1 MFVNDSWSP
10 ATQILRGSLHSY
22 NTNPEGQ
29 SSQRSSVSRPS
40 GRAIYMQRK
49 EYAESVCKQ
58 PNNLQYRVEH
68 LLTADLDG
76 KELRGLDDC
85 VTKLRG
91 LEAQA
96 RVWEQDMMLEV
107 QGGHL
112 LLSDIETKEE
122 LEALPLAS
130 VSQVRAVL
138 DSCGYNSLLL
148 LAVQERGRPARVF
161 MFQCEEMGAENIRD
175 NLERVVQH
183 RKEEA
188 TENLRRNQYSIRSNL
203 ENIIGQESRGRFQ
216 NLGPPQKQ
224 PDRNITSP
232 DHPLPHWNHP
242 DDQYSGLRSAP
253 AFFRDESRRRPEETP
268 PLPQTH
274 VKRDVEIFNHI
285 VDDLEHFKAKLSA
298 APTPKKKGKKGDKN
312 QKAMPPPSEFVLCLQ
327 KFKYG
332 FNLMGRVNG
341 QISNPSAEDFVH
353 ILFLS
358 LHFVVSHCPPDLPP
372 SVISPLPT
380 EAALRLMT
388 QVVTPEE
395 NKLWQS
401 LGDAW
406 KIPRSRWPNGDMV
419 PPYKPVFYDGWEPP
433 VTSNQPISR
442 SNSEQYQKER
452 PSQFLAV
459 QSSGPWDAPPSQG
472 PAPYMRVTYDF
483 MSRNPQELSVMKG
496 DLVQVLDQSKQ
507 WWKVR
512 NNLKK
517 EGYVP
522 PNLLEPQE
530 QDRFPEQPQ
539 GLRSAPPLNMMSQP
553 EDVRAWLE
561 FKGFSKI
568 TVRSLGVLRGAQVLA
583 LTREELKTVCPEE
596 GARVFFH
603 LQGVKS
609 ALALESESGRD
620 PYRRLYMHSSRQEQ

>member
-1 MFVNDSWSP
+1 MFVNDSWSSP
-10 ATQILRGSLHSY
+10 ATGILRGSLHSY
-22 NTNPEGQ
+22 NANPEGQ
-29 SSQRSSVSRPS
+29 SSQPSSVSRPS

-58 PNNLQYRVEH
+58 PNNFQYRVEH

-76 KELRGLDDC
+76 KELRGMDDC
-85 VTKLRG
+85 VTKLQG
-91 LEAQA
+91 LEAQG

-107 QGGHL
+107 QGAHL

-130 VSQVRAVL
+130 VSQVRAVM

-161 MFQCEEMGAENIRD
+161 MFQCEEMGAENIRE

-188 TENLRRNQYSIRSNL
+188 TENLRRNQYSIRSDL
-203 ENIIGQESRGRFQ
+203 ENIIGQENRGRFQ
-216 NLGPPQKQ
+216 NVGLPQQQ

-242 DDQYSGLRSAP
+242 DDQYSSFRSAP
-253 AFFRDESRRRPEETP
+253 AFVRDEPESRRRPEEPP
-268 PLPQTH
+268 PLTQPN

-285 VDDLEHFKAKLSA
+285 IDELEHFMAKLSA
-298 APTPKKKGKKGDKN
+298 APTPKNKKKKKDKN
-312 QKAMPPPSEFVLCLQ
+312 QKAMPPPNEFVLCLQ

-332 FNLMGRVNG
+332 FNLMGKVNG

-353 ILFLS
+353 ILFSSLS
-358 LHFVVSHCPPDLPP
+358 FVVSHCPPDLPP

-380 EAALRLMT
+380 EAALRFMT

-406 KIPRSRWPNGDMV
+406 NTPRSRWPNGDMI
-419 PPYKPVFYDGWEPP
+419 PPYKPVFLDGWEPSVP
-433 VTSNQPISR
+433 TQPAPSNEPISR
-442 SNSEQYQKER
+442 SNSQRYQNER

-459 QSSGPWDAPPSQG
+459 QSSGPWDIPPSQALG
-472 PAPYMRVTYDF
+472 PYMRVTYDF
-483 MSRNPQELSVMKG
+483 MGRNPQELSVMKG

-512 NNLKK
+512 NNQNK

-522 PNLLEPQE
+522 PNLLEPLE
-530 QDRFPEQPQ
+530 QDRFAEQPQ

-568 TVRSLGVLRGAQVLA
+568 TVRSLGVLGGAQVLS
-583 LTREELKTVCPEE
+583 LTRDELKSVCPEE
-596 GARVFFH
+596 GGRVFFH

-609 ALALESESGRD
+609 ALALASESRLD
-620 PYRRLYMHSSRQEQ
+620 PYSRP